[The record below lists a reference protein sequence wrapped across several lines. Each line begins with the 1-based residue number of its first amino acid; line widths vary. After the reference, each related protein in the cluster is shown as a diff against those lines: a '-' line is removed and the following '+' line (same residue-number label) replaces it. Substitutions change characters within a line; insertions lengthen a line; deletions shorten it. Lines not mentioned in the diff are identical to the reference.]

1 MLSFSATLCAVL
13 VTVWGLSAVHLRE
26 SVSTEENLA
35 DENPVLKD
43 PAMTGLLG
51 HGEVWVVF

>member
-1 MLSFSATLCAVL
+1 
-13 VTVWGLSAVHLRE
+13 LRE

-51 HGEVWVVF
+51 HGEVVLSDVAWECKDGQ